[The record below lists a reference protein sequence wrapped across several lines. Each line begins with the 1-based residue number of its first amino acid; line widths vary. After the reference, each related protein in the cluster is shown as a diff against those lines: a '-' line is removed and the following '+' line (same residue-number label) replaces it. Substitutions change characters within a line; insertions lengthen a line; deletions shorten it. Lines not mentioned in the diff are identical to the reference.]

1 MVISPTLFIMC
12 GLPYSGKSVFS
23 KRFSAENGYGLVS
36 IDDVR
41 ESLGFFWGITD
52 TDAQNWQEVFRV
64 VDELIVSTL
73 KQGESVVYDSANQDE
88 ASRCKYRELAESL
101 GCRSNIVF
109 IDTPMEVIQERRLDN
124 HGNLVRAHIPQEH
137 FESAIQTFVPPKD
150 ADVIIR
156 AAE

>member
-1 MVISPTLFIMC
+1 MMNSPTLFIMC
-12 GLPYSGKSVFS
+12 GLPYSGKTFFS
-23 KRFSAENGYGLVS
+23 KRFSAENRYRLVS

-41 ESLGFFWGITD
+41 ESLGIFWSKTD

-88 ASRCKYRELAESL
+88 ASRSKYRKLAESL
-101 GCRSNIVF
+101 GCSSKIVF
-109 IDTPMEVIQERRLDN
+109 IDTPIEVIQERRLDN
-124 HGNLVRAHIPQEH
+124 QGNLVRAHIPQEH
-137 FESAIQTFVPPKD
+137 FESTVQTFVPPKD

>member
-1 MVISPTLFIMC
+1 MVMSPTLFIMC
-12 GLPYSGKSVFS
+12 GLPYSGKTFFS
-23 KRFSAENGYGLVS
+23 KRFSADNGYRLVS
-36 IDDVR
+36 IDEVR
-41 ESLGFFWGITD
+41 ESLGIFWDKTD

-88 ASRCKYRELAESL
+88 SSRSKYRKLAESL
-101 GCRSNIVF
+101 GCKSKIVF
-109 IDTPMEVIQERRLDN
+109 VDTPMEVIQRRRLDN
-124 HGNLVRAHIPQEH
+124 QGDLVRAHIPQEH

-150 ADVIIR
+150 AEVIIC

>member
-1 MVISPTLFIMC
+1 MGISPTLFIMC
-12 GLPYSGKSVFS
+12 GLPYSGKTFFS
-23 KRFSAENGYGLVS
+23 KQFSAENGYRLVS

-41 ESLGFFWGITD
+41 ESLGLFWGKTD
-52 TDAQNWQEVFRV
+52 TDAPNWQEVFRV

-88 ASRCKYRELAESL
+88 ASRSKYRKLAESL
-101 GCRSNIVF
+101 ACNSKIVF

-124 HGNLVRAHIPQEH
+124 QGNLVRAHIPQEH

-156 AAE
+156 AVE